1 MAFVLA
7 GSDIRR
13 PIKLQEKKLERYA
26 QVQTL
31 DGTINR
37 DYYNSLV
44 GTKRIWTLSYE
55 NATAAEYATI
65 KTIYDTY
72 KNTDT
77 VQTWEVTETNYTV
90 TSTNVHIDLIDREFS
105 HAGTDYLSSFELVLT
120 EA

>member
-13 PIKLQEKKLERYA
+13 PTSLEETKTERFA

-31 DGTINR
+31 DGRIHR

-44 GTKRIWTLSYE
+44 GTKRVWVLSYE
-55 NATAAEYATI
+55 NASASEYSAI
-65 KTIYDTY
+65 STIYETY

-77 VQTWEVTETNYTV
+77 VQTWEITETNYTV
-90 TSTNVHIDLIDREFS
+90 AETNVHIDLVKRSFDVPGS
-105 HAGTDYLSSFELVLT
+105 DYISSFQLILT